1 MFLDEISIQTSIAI
15 YAGLGFI
22 FFLGFGYY
30 FFRNPINKSHSVSWR
45 ILLGSIRGLILAS
58 LLVAILPFKIFTSVN
73 FNEPVENIFVVDFPD
88 SLTKDFDR
96 TFRKVDSVLKIKYPE
111 FIWVDFNG
119 HEIVDLKRTT
129 PFSRSLSR
137 LSQTIRKLSKGQS
150 PKEVYILTDGNLND
164 LNIELIGNIHLIPF
178 GQVLNKEQI
187 EFSTT
192 NLPILSVPGEE
203 VHLPVDIW
211 VKNFKRNR
219 NVLIN
224 IEVDGAFYKTQKVS
238 FDTDHTYLLTDIDL
252 KSNKLGG
259 HKIKV
264 SLDNGVNKW
273 IDWNVVNEKA
283 IVYGFSDALDPDVG
297 VLNRVAKNKFIKL
310 IWNFDFNAKIPD
322 KADKFIFMRILP
334 KDIYKSKMDKS
345 SVLFINTSKDKTSLY
360 FKSDH
365 HAKMDGESLWD
376 LQMKEFQT
384 SGVYAKTDSALG
396 VLFDNLFVNNA
407 LDSLNKD
414 RVLVDDLLIQDLSN
428 NSLGRN
434 EPKLNF
440 LANKKE
446 IDLLEIN
453 DLATADFTQ
462 KKQNLN
468 VKQESVFVWQSI
480 YFKLWLLVL
489 ILTEWLIRKFREL
502 R

>member
-119 HEIVDLKRTT
+119 HEIVDFKRTT

-150 PKEVYILTDGNLND
+150 PKEVFILTDGNLND

-203 VHLPVDIW
+203 VHLPVDVW

-238 FDTDHTYLLTDIDL
+238 FDTDHTYLLTDIDF
-252 KSNKLGG
+252 KSNKLGV

-310 IWNFDFNAKIPD
+310 IWNFDITVKIPD

-334 KDIYKSKMDKS
+334 KDIYKSKMTKS

-414 RVLVDDLLIQDLSN
+414 RAFVDDLLIQDLSN